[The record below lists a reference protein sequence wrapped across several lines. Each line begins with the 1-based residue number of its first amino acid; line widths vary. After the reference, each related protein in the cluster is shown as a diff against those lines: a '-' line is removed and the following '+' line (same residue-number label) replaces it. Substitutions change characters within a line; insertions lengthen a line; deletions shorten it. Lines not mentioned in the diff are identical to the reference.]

1 MSSLN
6 FKRINRILK
15 YKANRVKVYL
25 DEYER
30 PDKKHVFYDYV
41 ENKNGAG
48 VLLIDQNGDLILI
61 KQYRIT
67 LDRCDLEIAA
77 GSIDEGEDYHEAAIR
92 EAEEET
98 GYIPGML
105 VAVNNIIGSVGL
117 FSERTM
123 VYIGSD
129 LKKGCIRRDP
139 DEFMEIVTIS
149 LDKALHMIN
158 EGEICD
164 SKTIIAILYYALNK
178 NVIFK

>member
-1 MSSLN
+1 MSDLN

-15 YKANRVKVYL
+15 YKANRVKVYE

-30 PDKKHVFYDYV
+30 PDKCHVFYDYV

-48 VLLIDQNGDLILI
+48 ILLINKDGDLVLI

-77 GSIDEGEDYHEAAIR
+77 GSLDEGEDEAEAALR

-98 GYIPGML
+98 GYIPQKIFK
-105 VAVNNIIGSVGL
+105 VNNIIGSVGL

-123 VYIGSD
+123 VYIGYD
-129 LKKGCIRRDP
+129 LKEGTIRRDP
-139 DEFMEIVTIS
+139 DEFMEVVTLS
-149 LDKALHMIN
+149 LDKALSMIN

-178 NVIFK
+178 NVIF